1 MRASKRILLVV
12 LGAAAVFLAACAT
25 ATPRNDR
32 DWYAYLARQTQVSM
46 EQDSFTV
53 DPVTDW
59 TYAETGPIAQDY
71 RSETY
76 NYANLR
82 NVWFVLEPQPGMSA
96 AAHTLLLFEFAGDRL
111 LGVTIEARREA
122 KEDYSAF
129 AGLFN
134 KYELTYLWGEARDLM
149 TRRAIMLQHETYVY
163 PLQLKEETK
172 QALLRTL
179 LTRTEALETKPRFY
193 NTFGSNCTNELAKAA
208 NLKWHRSFVFTGG
221 SAKHLYD
228 MKVIPGANFESARTQ
243 ADMTT
248 FVRTLGDANS
258 NPAFDAA
265 LLRELRRRAAEGV

>member
-1 MRASKRILLVV
+1 VKASKRILLGL
-12 LGAAAVFLAACAT
+12 LGAAAVFLAACVT

-32 DWYAYLARQTQVSM
+32 DWYPYLARQSKVSM
-46 EQDSFTV
+46 DQTGFAV

-71 RSETY
+71 QNES
-76 NYANLR
+76 YAFADLQ

-96 AAHTLLLFEFAGDRL
+96 AAHTFLLFEFSGNRL

-134 KYELTYLWGEARDLM
+134 KYELAYLWGEARDLM
-149 TRRAIMLQHETYVY
+149 TRRAVMLQHETYVY
-163 PLQLKEETK
+163 PLQLEEDTK
-172 QALLRTL
+172 QSLLRNL
-179 LTRTEALETKPRFY
+179 LTRTQALETEPRFY

-208 NLKWHRSFVFTGG
+208 KLKWHRSFVFTGG
-221 SAKHLYD
+221 SAKHLFD
-228 MKVIPGANFESARTQ
+228 MKVIPGMDFDSAHSQANLTA
-243 ADMTT
+243 
-248 FVRTLGDANS
+248 FVKTLGDAQS

-265 LLRELRRRAAEGV
+265 LLRELRRRQAEGL